1 MYDLYKPNGDG
12 VLVSSVHGRKI
23 WFYYLPNGETDK
35 RKALY
40 IEKFRI
46 GGDKEEWR
54 DTLMSGIGYSDEN
67 AEHIER
73 KFSCPY

>member
-1 MYDLYKPNGDG
+1 M
-12 VLVSSVHGRKI
+12 HGRKI
-23 WFYYLPNGETDK
+23 GFYYLPNGETDK

-73 KFSCPY
+73 KLVALIDRKIQQAIQGETI

>member
-1 MYDLYKPNGDG
+1 M
-12 VLVSSVHGRKI
+12 
-23 WFYYLPNGETDK
+23 PNGETDK

-54 DTLMSGIGYSDEN
+54 DTLMSGIGYSDES
-67 AEHIER
+67 AERIER
-73 KFSCPY
+73 KLVALIDRKIQQAVSGE